1 MPNQGTET
9 YDYIIVGA
17 GSAGCVL
24 ANRLS
29 TNGEDVLLLEAGNPD
44 EKNEIGM
51 PAAFSELF
59 KSEVDWAYY
68 TEPQTEL
75 NDREC
80 YWPRG
85 KTLGGSSSINAMI
98 YARGQPADYEQ
109 WADLGNNGWGYD
121 AVLEYFKRAEH
132 NERGP
137 SEYHGTGGPRNVA
150 DLQAPN
156 ELSETFIK
164 AGQAVGLP
172 RTDDFNAGEQAGVG
186 RYQVTQKGGE
196 RHSAADAYL
205 KPVLDRSNLTATTGA
220 QVTRVRFDGQRA
232 VGVDYVQDGG
242 SPTAVD
248 AGKEVILSAGAIN
261 SPQLLMLSGIGP
273 ADHLADHDIPVVEEL
288 PGVGRNLQDHLQVKV
303 NCACKKPITLE
314 GADSLWNI
322 LKYLFLKRGPLTSNV
337 AEAGGFTSVT
347 EGVDRPDIQFHFGPS
362 YSVDHGFD
370 NPDGHGF
377 WLGALCL
384 RPESRGRITLQSDD
398 PFDEPAIDP
407 QYLSADEDLEILLD
421 GLKLVREIL
430 EAEPFDDYRAEEVS
444 PGAEVQSDEQLIEH
458 IRETAHSLYHPVGTC
473 KMGDDE
479 QAVVDDRLAVHGV
492 DGLRV
497 VDASIMP
504 TITSGNTDAPT
515 TMIAEKAADYILGGS
530 GRTGTQTSAVG
541 KPL

>member
-1 MPNQGTET
+1 MSTTDGGS
-9 YDYIIVGA
+9 YDYVVVGA

-29 TNGEDVLLLEAGNPD
+29 TNGQEVLLLEAGTPD
-44 EKNEIGM
+44 EQTEIGM

-59 KSEVDWAYY
+59 KSAVDWEYY
-68 TEPQTEL
+68 TEPQSEL

-98 YARGQPADYEQ
+98 YARGQPDDYDQ
-109 WADLGNNGWGYD
+109 WADLGNDGWSYED
-121 AVLEYFKRAEH
+121 VLPYFKQAEH
-132 NERGP
+132 NERGG

-150 DLQAPN
+150 DLQEPN
-156 ELSETFIK
+156 ELSEAFVE
-164 AGQAVGLP
+164 AGQAVGL
-172 RTDDFNAGEQAGVG
+172 RRNDDFNAGDQSGVG
-186 RYQVTQKGGE
+186 LYQVTQKGGE

-205 KPVLDRSNLTATTGA
+205 KPVLDRPNLTAITGA

-232 VGVDYVQDGG
+232 VGVEYLRDGAG
-242 SPTAVD
+242 SPIAVD
-248 AGKEVILSAGAIN
+248 ADKEVILSAGAIN
-261 SPQLLMLSGIGP
+261 SPQLLMLSGVGP
-273 ADHLADHDIPVVEEL
+273 EDHLAAHDIPVVEPL

-303 NCACKKPITLE
+303 NYACSRSITLD

-322 LKYLFLKRGPLTSNV
+322 LKYLLLKRGPLTSNV
-337 AEAGGFTSVT
+337 AEAGGFASVS
-347 EGVDRPDIQFHFGPS
+347 GADRPDIQLHFGPS

-384 RPESRGRITLQSDD
+384 RPESRGRITLQSAD
-398 PFDEPAIDP
+398 PVDEPAIDP
-407 QYLSADEDLEILLD
+407 QYLSEDEDLGILLD
-421 GLKLVREIL
+421 GLKLIREIL
-430 EAEPFDDYRAEEVS
+430 EAEPFDDYRGEEVS
-444 PGAEVQSDEQLIEH
+444 PGSEVHSDEQLIEH

-473 KMGDDE
+473 KMGSDDM
-479 QAVVDDRLAVHGV
+479 AVVDDRLAVHGV

-497 VDASIMP
+497 VDASVMP

-515 TMIAEKAADYILGGS
+515 TMIAEKAANYILG
-530 GRTGTQTSAVG
+530 A
-541 KPL
+541 